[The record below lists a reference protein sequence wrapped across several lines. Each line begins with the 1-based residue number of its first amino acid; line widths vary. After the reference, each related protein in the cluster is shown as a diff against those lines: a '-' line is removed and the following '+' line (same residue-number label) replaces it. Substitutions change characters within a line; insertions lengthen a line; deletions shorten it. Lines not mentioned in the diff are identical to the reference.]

1 MARVYVSLSASPSSG
16 IIAAMSTPYKFARN
30 SVPAAEWLATPPGQR
45 LLLAEKAALEAA
57 LDSVFGD
64 QLVQIGQ
71 WGGDCFRGLAR
82 TRRHLVLAD
91 APGDGASAVTRLD
104 DLSVASDSV
113 DAVLLPHA
121 LEMTDN
127 PHAVLR
133 EVDRILRPDGHI
145 VSLGFNPF
153 GFWGLRHRLSR
164 RTYPPGARRLISEGR
179 LCDWLRLLNY
189 KVNETA
195 WYHYQLPLK
204 SAHPLIADGQAPASV
219 DRVEEPAVVSAANDA
234 VWQSGWRRLSTWPPF
249 AACYLLV
256 ARKEMYTV
264 TPLRQSWR
272 GRRQVVGSLV
282 NPTTRNA
289 A

>member
-1 MARVYVSLSASPSSG
+1 MSAPHNFASNSL
-16 IIAAMSTPYKFARN
+16 
-30 SVPAAEWLATPPGQR
+30 PAAEWLTTTPGQR

-64 QLVQIGQ
+64 QLVQIGE

-91 APGDGASAVTRLD
+91 TPGDGTSAITRLD
-104 DLSVASDSV
+104 DLAVASDSV

-121 LEMTDN
+121 LEMTDY

-164 RTYPPGARRLISEGR
+164 RTYPPGARRLISERR
-179 LCDWLRLLNY
+179 LRDWLRLLNY
-189 KVNETA
+189 KVEETA

-204 SAHPLIADGQAPASV
+204 AAHPIIADGQAPEPLGRV
-219 DRVEEPAVVSAANDA
+219 DEPATVSAANDA
-234 VWQSGWRRLSTWPPF
+234 VWQSGWRRLRTWPPF

-272 GRRQVVGSLV
+272 RPRQVVGSLV